1 MAYQNVGTP
10 RFYIDHYQYLK
21 SIGFNVG
28 KWYQDYYLGNLANNN
43 YKENPNYGG
52 DGYDFTPLK
61 YPQVFDLNPTEQFF
75 FDRNEGTG
83 TTNKKW
89 FNFVLPFTN
98 IPQTENQKLF
108 AFILNHSLYSESKLD
123 YNGEGD
129 ALFKMYINFQDNE
142 YNQIT
147 PHPEEDVLNLSNDGN
162 HVIENNG
169 CSLMLGT
176 PIAGQTWNNFR
187 IGIGVTDQNIMENNT
202 IGHWIGGISYGTYYD
217 MPHSPELDVTMTI
230 ENDGFDSITTQ
241 GGAHLNNI
249 RYNGAPM
256 WKKADGSEIPP
267 WTIGEPTAVG
277 RRRGRRVW
285 SMNFKY
291 LSDKDLFASNYM
303 SNTYA
308 ENLNSY
314 AEGDKDIPNW
324 SADLITNGDFEDGL
338 TGWGVGS
345 GSDGTTPVIRNTGSP
360 ASNGA
365 RIVSGTDPYANNSYI
380 TQNYTIKS
388 GDTFKIS
395 YRILEN
401 NGGSVAFESHTT
413 TILESSVGNHS
424 FEHTFNAD
432 DNAFVF
438 KRGSANTDITI
449 DDIVISKSNDFDF
462 YHTLDTDDSFHAQVL
477 NKIGNGQ
484 RFIFQPDN
492 NNNNPD
498 QFAICQLDQN
508 SLDIK
513 QVANGVYDIS
523 LKIREVW

>member
-21 SIGFNVG
+21 SIGLDVG

-43 YKENPNYGG
+43 YEENPNYGG

-108 AFILNHSLYSESKLD
+108 AFILNHSLYSESRLD

-202 IGHWIGGISYGTYYD
+202 TY
-217 MPHSPELDVTMTI
+217 LDYWR
-230 ENDGFDSITTQ
+230 
-241 GGAHLNNI
+241 A
-249 RYNGAPM
+249 YCC
-256 WKKADGSEIPP
+256 W
-267 WTIGEPTAVG
+267 
-277 RRRGRRVW
+277 
-285 SMNFKY
+285 
-291 LSDKDLFASNYM
+291 
-303 SNTYA
+303 
-308 ENLNSY
+308 
-314 AEGDKDIPNW
+314 
-324 SADLITNGDFEDGL
+324 
-338 TGWGVGS
+338 
-345 GSDGTTPVIRNTGSP
+345 
-360 ASNGA
+360 
-365 RIVSGTDPYANNSYI
+365 
-380 TQNYTIKS
+380 
-388 GDTFKIS
+388 
-395 YRILEN
+395 
-401 NGGSVAFESHTT
+401 
-413 TILESSVGNHS
+413 
-424 FEHTFNAD
+424 
-432 DNAFVF
+432 
-438 KRGSANTDITI
+438 
-449 DDIVISKSNDFDF
+449 
-462 YHTLDTDDSFHAQVL
+462 
-477 NKIGNGQ
+477 
-484 RFIFQPDN
+484 
-492 NNNNPD
+492 
-498 QFAICQLDQN
+498 
-508 SLDIK
+508 
-513 QVANGVYDIS
+513 
-523 LKIREVW
+523 